1 MWRLLCILLF
11 IGGGRLCAQ
20 DLQYSQFFANQLDLN
35 PAFAGSQQYHRIIM
49 NYRNQWPEMG
59 NPYVTYSFSFDT
71 HLYKWN
77 SGVGVRI
84 EQDRQG
90 AGALKTL
97 TVSGMYSYLVK
108 IRPEDAGLRFA
119 VGASMIQNSL
129 DMSKLEFPDMIDPIY
144 GSIYPHNPAD
154 DPQKYKKVTCDFS
167 AGVLGFFGPYHFGA
181 SVQHIGE
188 PSLAFGSD
196 AHLPMKYTVHAGM
209 EIGVRSGIMFGLHWP
224 VKLTINPLLMYQKQ
238 SVHQQMNYG
247 AYCTYGDFIA
257 GAWYRQNFDR
267 PLSAMLFMVGYD
279 TKYFR
284 VAYSFDWTI
293 SKQETVGNG
302 AHEVSFMFLFWNST
316 KKKYKAI
323 PCPSFYGK
331 NGYS

>member
-1 MWRLLCILLF
+1 
-11 IGGGRLCAQ
+11 
-20 DLQYSQFFANQLDLN
+20 
-35 PAFAGSQQYHRIIM
+35 M

-144 GSIYPHNPAD
+144 GSVYPHD
-154 DPQKYKKVTCDFS
+154 GSEDPSVRRKLAYDFS
-167 AGVLGFFGPYHFGA
+167 TGIMGFFDRYHFGIA
-181 SVQHIGE
+181 VQHLAQ
-188 PSLAFGSD
+188 PSLAFSDD
-196 AHLPMKYTVHAGM
+196 AHLPMKYTAHAGA
-209 EIGVRSGIMFGLHWP
+209 EFSVTHNGLRP
-224 VKLTINPLLMYQKQ
+224 VIYTINPLFMFQKQ
-238 SVHQQMNYG
+238 AAHVQMNYG
-247 AYCTYGDFIA
+247 AFVNRNDLIA
-257 GAWYRQNFDR
+257 GAWFRQNFDR
-267 PLSAMLFMVGYD
+267 PMNAMIFMVGYD
-279 TKYFR
+279 NR
-284 VAYSFDWTI
+284 ACRIAYSFDWTL
-293 SKQETVGNG
+293 SKLSNVGNG
-302 AHEVSFMFLFWNST
+302 SHEISLIFLLGERENRGRRQMR
-316 KKKYKAI
+316 KPI
-323 PCPSFYGK
+323 PCPRFYRK
-331 NGYS
+331 NELRIGGQRNVF

>member
-1 MWRLLCILLF
+1 MCPGF
-11 IGGGRLCAQ
+11 AV
-20 DLQYSQFFANQLDLN
+20 FAVFANQLDLN

-167 AGVLGFFGPYHFGA
+167 AGVLGFSDLIILALRY
-181 SVQHIGE
+181 SISE
-188 PSLAFGSD
+188 SL
-196 AHLPMKYTVHAGM
+196 L
-209 EIGVRSGIMFGLHWP
+209 W
-224 VKLTINPLLMYQKQ
+224 LLEVMP
-238 SVHQQMNYG
+238 
-247 AYCTYGDFIA
+247 I
-257 GAWYRQNFDR
+257 YR
-267 PLSAMLFMVGYD
+267 
-279 TKYFR
+279 
-284 VAYSFDWTI
+284 
-293 SKQETVGNG
+293 
-302 AHEVSFMFLFWNST
+302 
-316 KKKYKAI
+316 
-323 PCPSFYGK
+323 
-331 NGYS
+331 